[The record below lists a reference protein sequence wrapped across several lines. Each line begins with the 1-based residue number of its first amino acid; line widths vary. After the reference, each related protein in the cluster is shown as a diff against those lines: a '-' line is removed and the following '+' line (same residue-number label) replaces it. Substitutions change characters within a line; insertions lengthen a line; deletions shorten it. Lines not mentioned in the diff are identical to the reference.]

1 MNDDHGSSDNS
12 FLIVT
17 GSSAGGIDA
26 LRSLVAGLPGK
37 LQAAVV
43 VAQHL
48 DPTRQSRLDQI
59 LGQHSALPLRIVNER
74 EELRPGTVYLVPAN
88 HDVAIIDHA
97 ANTYLE
103 TRGGAKPSIDRLFT
117 SAAERYGDRV
127 IAIILSG
134 LGSDGLAG
142 ARSIKEH
149 GGTVIVQEPASAS
162 YPALPMLIPPN
173 VLDFVARPEQMGALV
188 GTLLRR
194 TEAPEE
200 PDQQSMLRSLLTE
213 MRDRTGIDF
222 LQYKMPTIMRRLSRL
237 MVATGCE
244 TLPEYIRYLQRH
256 PDAYQKL
263 VSAFLIKVTEFF
275 RDAQLF
281 EELRSSILPRLIQEA
296 VQNNGEL
303 RIWSAG
309 SSTGEEAYSIAM
321 LCADICPDDMPQ
333 VRVFAT
339 DIDEDAI
346 AFARRGIYGLE
357 ALQDVP
363 PALVQRYFVRVGD
376 SYEVGKR
383 IRNMTVFGQ
392 HDLAQRAPF
401 PRIDLVL
408 CRNVLIYFTKEL
420 QTRALQ
426 LFAFAL
432 RDKGYLVLG
441 RAESTTPLAT
451 FFQQTNGPLKIF
463 QRVGERILIPP
474 TRFKD
479 LPQTVDPRQTQSS
492 SSLPRQ
498 VVLQRQPEFRPT
510 AAETVGKFIFSS
522 LMGVVVV
529 DRRYDIIT
537 LNPAARAMLQIHGV
551 GVGDDL
557 IHSAQGIDRE
567 AIRSLVDAAFRGE
580 TPDGI
585 NLEIGNDMNERR
597 TLKVLCLYDPSAT
610 NRTEGVALV
619 LLDVTDEARRT
630 TDFTRITT
638 EQAQSVEEL
647 TKRVSELGGRQRA
660 LLKANDDLTMANSEL
675 RTMNE
680 QLLINAEE
688 AASSHEEVETLNEE
702 MQATNEELETLNEE
716 LQATVEEL
724 NTTNDELQSRSS
736 DLESSNANH
745 EARISSISRERDAL
759 SRALELRGEF
769 IGIFDD
775 EFNVLYV
782 TPTLADDPILNEPE
796 RLRNKREAKISDGRT
811 AIVSAYQI
819 QLDGKSLQVITLAPR
834 G

>member
-1 MNDDHGSSDNS
+1 MNDEALSSES
-12 FLIVT
+12 GFLIVT

-26 LRSLVAGLPGK
+26 LRSLVAGLPDK
-37 LQAAVV
+37 LHAAVV

-48 DPTRQSRLDQI
+48 DPTRESRLDQI
-59 LGQHSALPLRIVNER
+59 LAQHSPLPVKIVTER
-74 EELRPGTVYLVPAN
+74 EELENGTVYVVPSN
-88 HDVAIIDHA
+88 HDVAIVDHA
-97 ANTYLE
+97 ATIYLE
-103 TRGGAKPSIDRLFT
+103 ARGGAKPSIDRLFT
-117 SAAERYGDRV
+117 TAAERYGDRTV
-127 IAIILSG
+127 AVILSG

-149 GGTVIVQEPASAS
+149 GGTVIIQDPASAS
-162 YPALPMLIPPN
+162 YPALPLLIPPN
-173 VLDFVARPEQMGALV
+173 VADFVARPDQIGPLV
-188 GTLLRR
+188 GTLMQR
-194 TEAPEE
+194 TQLPEGS
-200 PDQQSMLRSLLTE
+200 DQQSMLRSLLTE

-244 TLPEYIRYLQRH
+244 TLQEYMRYLQRH

-281 EELRSSILPRLIQEA
+281 GELKSAIIPELLEEA
-296 VQNNGEL
+296 KMTTGEL

-321 LCADICPDDMPQ
+321 LCADLTPSDDVQ
-333 VRVFAT
+333 VRIFAT

-346 AFARRGIYGLE
+346 AFARRGVYGRE
-357 ALQDVP
+357 ALIDVP
-363 PALVQRYFVRVGD
+363 PALVQRYFVRLGD

-420 QTRALQ
+420 QSRALQ

-441 RAESTTPLAT
+441 RAESTTPLAQ
-451 FFQQTNGPLKIF
+451 FFEQSNAAMKIF
-463 QRVGERILIPP
+463 RRVGDRILIPP

-479 LPQTVDPRQTQSS
+479 IPHASELRTPMTASN
-492 SSLPRQ
+492 LPRPA
-498 VVLQRQPEFRPT
+498 VSLQSDFRPT
-510 AAETVGKFIFSS
+510 TAETVGKFIFSS
-522 LMGVVVV
+522 PIGVIVV
-529 DRRYDIIT
+529 DRRYDIVT
-537 LNPAARAMLQIHGV
+537 LNPAARATLQIHGV

-557 IHSAQGIDRE
+557 IHAAQGVDRE
-567 AIRSLVDAAFRGE
+567 TLRLLIDAAFRGE
-580 TPDGI
+580 TPENA
-585 NLEIGNDMNERR
+585 NLEIGTDLNEPR
-597 TLKVLCLYDPSAT
+597 TVKVQCFYDSSSA
-610 NRTEGVALV
+610 NRTEAVAVMLI
-619 LLDVTDEARRT
+619 DVTDEAKRNSDVRAANAEHRRT
-630 TDFTRITT
+630 IDDLSRR
-638 EQAQSVEEL
+638 VNEL
-647 TKRVSELGGRQRA
+647 AARQKV

-675 RTMNE
+675 RSLNE

-736 DLESSNANH
+736 DLENANATG
-745 EARISSISRERDAL
+745 EERLSSISREREVL
-759 SRALELRGEF
+759 SGHLERRGELVA
-769 IGIFDD
+769 IFDG
-775 EFNVLYV
+775 EFRLLYASRG
-782 TPTLADDPILNEPE
+782 LSGEAILENPK
-796 RLRNKREAKISDGRT
+796 RLKNGGAVSLNGGRPALLSLSEAEVDGTSLR
-811 AIVSAYQI
+811 IVSF
-819 QLDGKSLQVITLAPR
+819 SLPS
-834 G
+834 